1 MCSRGLCC
9 IEKNVCCSVLWYC
22 GAVQY
27 CSIVVLWSGAI
38 WRYCGTMVRCG
49 IAVLGYCGIVVRYCR
64 ASLCDGQGTV
74 VLWCGIAV
82 LNVALWCGIA
92 EQVCVMDKVW
102 TRCVLCFMVLCR
114 SAILGYCGAVQYCGI
129 VVWYYRAGLCDGQG
143 MDRRQT
149 RRAQT
154 VTAAR
159 WTGPV
164 ILLKAQTIFCS
175 NYLLQ

>member
-1 MCSRGLCC
+1 
-9 IEKNVCCSVLWYC
+9 
-22 GAVQY
+22 
-27 CSIVVLWSGAI
+27 
-38 WRYCGTMVRCG
+38 MVRCG

-92 EQVCVMDKVW
+92 EQVCVMVKVW

-143 MDRRQT
+143 MDNIVVGMVWYCDGQGMDRRQT

-175 NYLLQ
+175 YYLLQ